1 MTTNINTPGQYLS
14 KEDLLK
20 YIPDVKITPQELGS
34 TDTYHENKLLET
46 YRSLDKTG
54 QVLVY
59 KAAIQLGVIGYGNK
73 NYGFIRLDEKNIIT
87 LVDLFHK
94 YGIKY
99 QETQNSKYNDNE
111 LSARRLLRLFRYQI
125 QKFIIENN
133 RPSYLWNKYADKSN
147 LKFMGICFPTAEHI
161 VETQE
166 EAIFLLHTYGNLDA
180 TQNTRFRSRLKRV
193 FIARGVLSPEYFID
207 KNY

>member
-14 KEDLLK
+14 KDFLLK
-20 YIPDVKITPQELGS
+20 SIPDIKVTPQELGS

-46 YRSLDKTG
+46 YQALDKTG
-54 QVLVY
+54 QLLVY
-59 KAAIQLGVIGYGNK
+59 KAAIQMGVIGYGNK
-73 NYGFIRLDEKNIIT
+73 NYGFIRIDEKNVIT
-87 LVDLFHK
+87 LIDLFNK
-94 YGIKY
+94 YHIKY
-99 QETQNSKYNDNE
+99 QETQNAKYNDNE

-147 LKFMGICFPTAEHI
+147 NKFMSICFPTAEHI

-166 EAIFLLHTYGNLDA
+166 EAIFLLNTYGNLDL
-180 TQNTRFRSRLKRV
+180 TQSTRFRSRLKRV

-207 KNY
+207 KGY